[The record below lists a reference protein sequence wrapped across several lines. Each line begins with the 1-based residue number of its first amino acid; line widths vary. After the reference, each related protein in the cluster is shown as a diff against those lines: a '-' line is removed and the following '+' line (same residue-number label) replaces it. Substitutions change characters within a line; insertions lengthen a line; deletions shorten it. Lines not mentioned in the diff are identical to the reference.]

1 MNKPEFKLSKKM
13 QLWDVDWFYYLIH
26 HRIKKYVKPAIWQVV
41 KAEDY
46 DTRVITLANLAK
58 ELLSYPD
65 RVSNMV
71 RSGKNPT
78 KLELDLVD
86 WVEEKHA
93 EISAYIVNMRSIK

>member
-1 MNKPEFKLSKKM
+1 
-13 QLWDVDWFYYLIH
+13 
-26 HRIKKYVKPAIWQVV
+26 
-41 KAEDY
+41 
-46 DTRVITLANLAK
+46 
-58 ELLSYPD
+58 
-65 RVSNMV
+65 MV